1 MSGRA
6 RSATA
11 GSGVVSGT
19 ALDAARDGAL
29 RDTVLEL
36 RDVFCVHRTGQGDAA
51 ALQGTNLELAR
62 GELLCVLGRSGA
74 GKSTLLRVI
83 AGLQAP
89 SAGAVNVLGQDIG
102 RIGPRARARLRH
114 RRIGLLGQ
122 SSDSALPPALP
133 AGRAVELPLAL
144 RGVGP
149 RARRVR
155 VRELLDS
162 AGLSDRSA
170 ALPAELSGGERQR
183 FALCA
188 ALAHRPALLLAD
200 EPTGELDEASARA
213 IRGLIASLARRDGTS
228 VIVAS
233 HDGAMAAVA
242 DRCVQLRDGRV
253 VQERRRGEDAL
264 VIDRGG
270 WTALPPE
277 LLARAG
283 FARRARV
290 QPSGRGLLLTPVAE
304 PVIDP
309 AAGLATCS
317 VAGSGARAHA
327 SVRSGPASGAGRAW
341 TPARVQLHAVTRGYR
356 SGRGERLVIEAL
368 THCFEPGA
376 LTVIT
381 GRSGSGKTTLLRI
394 LAALD
399 RPDAG
404 ALLIDERPT
413 GSCDPERLAT
423 LRRERIGYMPQEP
436 APAGFLSAEESITL
450 ALRVRG
456 FGQAGA
462 AALAR
467 DALARAGLADRA
479 AQRLSRLSAGE
490 TQRMALARALAS
502 ARGLLIADEPT
513 SRLDEASTDTA
524 ARLLAQAA
532 ADGHTVICATH
543 DPTVIAHAHAVLA
556 LGAGY

>member
-1 MSGRA
+1 MSEPGRVL
-6 RSATA
+6 SAIA
-11 GSGVVSGT
+11 DLAPGG
-19 ALDAARDGAL
+19 
-29 RDTVLEL
+29 TVLEM
-36 RDVFCVHRTGQGDAA
+36 RNVFCVHRTGQGDAA
-51 ALQGTNLELAR
+51 ALQGTNLELTS
-62 GELLCVLGRSGA
+62 GELLCVLGPSGA

-83 AGLQAP
+83 AGLQLP

-102 RIGPRARARLRH
+102 RISARARARLRH
-114 RRIGLLGQ
+114 QQLGLLGQ

-144 RGVGP
+144 RAVPP
-149 RARRVR
+149 RARQAR
-155 VRELLDS
+155 VRELLEA
-162 AGLSDRSA
+162 AGLSERSA

-200 EPTGELDEASARA
+200 EPTGELDEASAQA
-213 IRGLIASLARRDGTS
+213 IRCLIVSLARRAGTS

-233 HDGAMAAVA
+233 HDGAIAEVA
-242 DRCVQLRDGRV
+242 DRCVRLRDGRV
-253 VQERRRGEDAL
+253 VQERHHGEDAL

-277 LLARAG
+277 LLARGG

-290 QPSGRGLLLTPVAE
+290 RLSERGLMLTPLAA
-304 PVIDP
+304 PPTRP
-309 AAGLATCS
+309 AADARAS
-317 VAGSGARAHA
+317 APSDSAARAHGDWTGK
-327 SVRSGPASGAGRAW
+327 RGSGGW
-341 TPARVQLHAVTRGYR
+341 TPARVQLRAVSRSYR
-356 SGRGERLVIEAL
+356 SGRCERLVIESL
-368 THCFEPGA
+368 THCFAPGG

-404 ALLIDERPT
+404 ELLIDERPT
-413 GSCDPERLAT
+413 GDFDSERLAT

-436 APAGFLSAEESITL
+436 APTGFLSAEENIAL

-456 FGQAGA
+456 SSQADA
-462 AALAR
+462 SAQAR
-467 DALARAGLADRA
+467 RALARAGLAERA

-490 TQRMALARALAS
+490 TQRVALARALAS

-513 SRLDEASTDTA
+513 SRLDEASTSTA

-543 DPTVIAHAHAVLA
+543 DPAVIAHAQAVLV
-556 LGAGY
+556 LGTG

>member
-1 MSGRA
+1 VSGSE
-6 RSATA
+6 RSATS
-11 GSGVVSGT
+11 GSGVASGT
-19 ALDAARDGAL
+19 ALTAARDGAL

-83 AGLQAP
+83 AGLQPP

-102 RIGPRARARLRH
+102 RIGPRARAHLRH

-144 RGVGP
+144 RGVRP

-155 VRELLDS
+155 VAELLES

-188 ALAHRPALLLAD
+188 ALVHRPPLLLAD
-200 EPTGELDEASARA
+200 EPTGELDEASAQA
-213 IRGLIASLARRDGTS
+213 IRGLIASLARHDGTS

-233 HDGAMAAVA
+233 HDRAVASVA
-242 DRCVQLRDGRV
+242 DRCVWLRDGRV

-304 PVIDP
+304 PAIDP
-309 AAGLATCS
+309 AASLATDT
-317 VAGSGARAHA
+317 VAGFGARAQTGA
-327 SVRSGPASGAGRAW
+327 PRGPATGAGRDW

-356 SGRGERLVIEAL
+356 SGRGGRLVIEAL

-404 ALLIDERPT
+404 ELLIDERPT

-450 ALRVRG
+450 ALRARG
-456 FGQAGA
+456 VGSAGA
-462 AALAR
+462 AAHAR

-479 AQRLSRLSAGE
+479 GQRLSRLSAGE
-490 TQRMALARALAS
+490 MQRMALARALAS

-543 DPTVIAHAHAVLA
+543 DAAVIAHAHAVLA
-556 LGAGY
+556 LGAG